1 MNVLKLSLS
10 SKMVAGFIFISA
22 VTYGTSAF
30 FIFFLKSF
38 LASSLQD
45 WLYITIIL
53 LLGVLWSGILG
64 YVISK
69 WLTKPI
75 VRLADTAKEAS
86 MGNLLVKLPERKSED
101 EIKVLYDAFG
111 VMICNIKEI
120 IHDISSSSQITSKNA
135 ETLGEAITMATGQIE
150 SMSVVVDDIYHGVEK
165 QRLSSEQSLQIADE
179 MLNEFKAMQ
188 AKSVQMLQLSSTM
201 SDSVASTKSTLS
213 HLTEGMSKLTS
224 SYTVSKET
232 VARLEQEASDIE
244 AITSTVK
251 EIAEQTHLLALNAS
265 IEASR
270 AGEHGYGFAVVA
282 QEIRKLASQS
292 SESVLQIT
300 ELISRVQSKVS
311 ETVELINQQTALVQ
325 KESVHTQSAAA
336 TLDQLFGIAE
346 RFVEAVNLIES
357 TVSAQTQRVER
368 THQSANEILIM
379 TNTFS
384 EGAKMISNTAHEET
398 AIMEEITSS
407 SEELMVLT
415 NKLFEKTKAFQV

>member
-1 MNVLKLSLS
+1 MKLSLS
-10 SKMVAGFIFISA
+10 SKMVAGFVFISA

-38 LASSLQD
+38 LASSLKE

-64 YVISK
+64 WVISK

-75 VRLADTAKEAS
+75 VLLADTAKEAS

-101 EIKVLYDAFG
+101 EIKVLYNAFE
-111 VMICNIKEI
+111 VMIKNIKDI

-135 ETLGEAITMATGQIE
+135 ENLGEAITEATSQIE
-150 SMSVVVDDIYHGVEK
+150 SMSTVVDGIYHGVEK
-165 QRLSSEQSLQIADE
+165 QRLSSEQSLRTADE
-179 MLNEFKAMQ
+179 MLNEFKQMK
-188 AKSVQMLQLSSTM
+188 AKSEQMLQLSSTM
-201 SDSVASTKSTLS
+201 SESVVDTKDTLS
-213 HLTEGMSKLTS
+213 QLTQGMNELTA

-232 VARLEQEASDIE
+232 VAQLEQEASDIE
-244 AITSTVK
+244 TITSTVK

-282 QEIRKLASQS
+282 QEIRKLAGQS
-292 SESVLQIT
+292 SQSVLQIT
-300 ELISRVQSKVS
+300 ELISRIQTRVN
-311 ETVELINQQTALVQ
+311 ETVELINKQTSLVQ
-325 KESVHTQSAAA
+325 KESVHTESAAV
-336 TLDQLFGIAE
+336 TLDQLFGIAD
-346 RFVEAVNLIES
+346 RFVAAIHLIES

-368 THQSANEILIM
+368 TYQSANEILVM

-384 EGAKMISNTAHEET
+384 EGAKQISHTAHEET

-407 SEELMVLT
+407 SEELMILT
-415 NKLFEKTKAFQV
+415 NKLFEKTKAFKV